1 MVVHLRRS
9 LCCTSTPAF
18 LPENI
23 LSQILLRGKEYPE
36 AKAHLAQILP
46 PEASPA
52 LQRRTHHETL
62 NNREF
67 MPKVSLED

>member
-1 MVVHLRRS
+1 V
-9 LCCTSTPAF
+9 CCTSMPDKGYCATQPDAF
-18 LPENI
+18 LTPVW
-23 LSQILLRGKEYPE
+23 LRGKEYPE

-62 NNREF
+62 NNPNL
-67 MPKVSLED
+67 MPRVAIED